1 MATRIIRWVGHPSP
15 LDDKNIRRGIERQT
29 LHPEV
34 VLAFQRFEHNR
45 RISVRRNSGS
55 SFAVGREHGFSREYV
70 WGPVYFDVE
79 MDERDWYKL
88 ASNPLD
94 RHMFMDVTD
103 GVPPFRPLLTQGEW
117 RELVVAMDKYP
128 APHIALAPF

>member
-15 LDDKNIRRGIERQT
+15 LDDKNIRRGIERQS

-45 RISVRRNSGS
+45 RVSVRRGSGT
-55 SFAVGREHGFSREYV
+55 FAVGPQHGFSREYK

-79 MDERDWYKL
+79 MEERDWARL
-88 ASNPLD
+88 WSNPFD
-94 RHMFMDVTD
+94 RHMFMDVTQ
-103 GVPPFRPLLTQGEW
+103 GVPPFRPLLTQAQW
-117 RELVVAMDKYP
+117 RELITAMDKYP
-128 APHIALAPF
+128 GPQTMIAL